1 MKKILYKSV
10 FCVLCSVL
18 LLACQNETPFDT
30 QDENDAPL
38 ILKPYN
44 ESGTGSFTYILAD
57 ESTPLID
64 SVTVTPSKYTTVHW
78 IVDDEIVCT
87 GTKINRCFSAGM
99 HSLVIEAVTTVG
111 NRTERKGSIS
121 VGGGSIPA
129 DAVVLLASSTDLSWE
144 ENNIKFTASTLAAM
158 PVGAKI
164 YVEFE
169 TWPAGDPRYGTGD
182 VYQLLRVIS
191 DWSDD
196 NIILPDVQMGSVA
209 TPYSFTYDQR
219 AKDLV
224 ESIGSM
230 SFVGWGTTITKI
242 AYK

>member
-1 MKKILYKSV
+1 MKKIFFIAALAV
-10 FCVLCSVL
+10 CFV
-18 LLACQNETPFDT
+18 ACQNETPFDT

-87 GTKINRCFSAGM
+87 GTKINRCFASGM
-99 HSLVIEAVTTVG
+99 HTLVIEAVTTVG
-111 NRTERKGSIS
+111 KRTERKGSIS
-121 VGGGSIPA
+121 VGGGSTPE
-129 DAVVLLASSTDLSWE
+129 DAVVLFAGSKDLSWD
-144 ENNIKFTASTLAAM
+144 ENNIKFTASALTAM

-169 TWPAGDPRYGTGD
+169 TWPAGDPRYGAGD